1 MIERAALSPNPSP
14 ASGRGEQTN
23 SVSGRAASARRRE
36 VQTNRVSGLPS
47 PARGRGAGGEG
58 GRLTGHK
65 FAQALRSHQT
75 SAEQRLWY
83 FLRAHRFLGLKFKR
97 QMPIGPYIAD
107 FVCMAYKVIV
117 EADGGQHG
125 KLSDFDRDVWL
136 RAQGYTVLRFWN
148 NQIHE
153 EIEGVLE
160 TIRQALLAN
169 GLIERPTL
177 CPERPPLAL
186 QEPKARSPLPHAGEG
201 RGERAS
207 PANCRRVP

>member
-1 MIERAALSPNPSP
+1 MIERPALSPNPSP
-14 ASGRGEQTN
+14 ASGRG
-23 SVSGRAASARRRE
+23 
-36 VQTNRVSGLPS
+36 VQTHSFSELPS

-148 NQIHE
+148 NQIHD
-153 EIEGVLE
+153 EIKGVLE
-160 TIRQALLAN
+160 TIRQGLLAN
-169 GLIERPTL
+169 GLIERPAL
-177 CPERPPLAL
+177 CPERPTIGASRAQGSLPS
-186 QEPKARSPLPHAGEG
+186 PARGRGAGGEG
-201 RGERAS
+201 KPSQLPTRSMKPKS
-207 PANCRRVP
+207 P